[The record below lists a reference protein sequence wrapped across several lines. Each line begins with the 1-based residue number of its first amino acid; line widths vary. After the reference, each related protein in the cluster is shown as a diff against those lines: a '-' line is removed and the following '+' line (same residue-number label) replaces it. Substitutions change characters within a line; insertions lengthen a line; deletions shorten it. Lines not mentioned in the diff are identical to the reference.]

1 MLNALL
7 QKISEKK
14 EIRVAVIGAGVLV
27 VLAVVFLVYRSFS
40 TRPAPVAVTQPV
52 VEETMKKETTADT
65 RMFFDQGA
73 VAAKSGETFSV
84 TVMID
89 PGVNRVS
96 GTDFEVGY
104 DAKKLKLEKITPS
117 DVFPLGLREAKIDNV
132 KGTGSIAIAA
142 PLEKSSVG
150 ELADVGVVFSG
161 TENSL
166 SLEAADAVILKRDIG
181 LFQELIHVSRRS
193 YRIARESMLIGIGLS
208 IIGMFVGALGYLPP
222 VQGAILQE
230 VIDALVIVNAVRA
243 AYR

>member
-73 VAAKSGETFSV
+73 VTAKSGETFSV

-104 DAKKLKLEKITPS
+104 DAKKLKLEKIAPS

-150 ELADVGVVFSG
+150 ESAAVATLMFRALQSGTVTVTFSG
-161 TENSL
+161 NTII
-166 SLEAADAVILKRDIG
+166 AADNEPGNVVK
-181 LFQELIHVSRRS
+181 EKV
-193 YRIARESMLIGIGLS
+193 
-208 IIGMFVGALGYLPP
+208 P
-222 VQGAILQE
+222 VTVTIEGK
-230 VIDALVIVNAVRA
+230 
-243 AYR
+243 